1 MRALVKGATG
11 SEAEAED
18 AVACAPSPHEA
29 SVDGPGQSAK
39 HEEMV
44 SKGASHTPSPQTEG
58 LRLASSGA
66 VALVEL
72 VAVAT
77 CDEVDGGGGGGEL
90 AASSGAVEP
99 APTFAWYTITRDCSL
114 NVAARGPP
122 PTKRITRPNEMLTKR
137 HHGRRTEKEA
147 RSMPSAKLEA
157 KASVICP
164 TVGIPSESDHAPR
177 EEAGISFIR
186 CEQNQNMF
194 HSTSRYP

>member
-122 PTKRITRPNEMLTKR
+122 PTKRTTRPNEMLTKR
-137 HHGRRTEKEA
+137 HHGRRTETEA

-157 KASVICP
+157 KDSDIACVSPVVTRILKA
-164 TVGIPSESDHAPR
+164 TVSCVACKS
-177 EEAGISFIR
+177 
-186 CEQNQNMF
+186 
-194 HSTSRYP
+194 

>member
-1 MRALVKGATG
+1 MRAHVKGATG
-11 SEAEAED
+11 SETEAED

-44 SKGASHTPSPQTEG
+44 SEGASHTPSPQTEG
-58 LRLASSGA
+58 LRLALAGA
-66 VALVEL
+66 VVLVEL
-72 VAVAT
+72 VVVAT

-122 PTKRITRPNEMLTKR
+122 PTKRTTRPNEMLTKR
-137 HHGRRTEKEA
+137 HHGRRTETEA

-157 KASVICP
+157 KV
-164 TVGIPSESDHAPR
+164 SDIACVSP
-177 EEAGISFIR
+177 EYEG
-186 CEQNQNMF
+186 
-194 HSTSRYP
+194 

>member
-1 MRALVKGATG
+1 VDHYGALRAQAGVEEANEMRAHVKGATG

-18 AVACAPSPHEA
+18 AVARAPSPHEA

-44 SKGASHTPSPQTEG
+44 SEGASHTPSPQTEG
-58 LRLASSGA
+58 LRFALAGA

-122 PTKRITRPNEMLTKR
+122 PTKRTTRPNEMLTKR
-137 HHGRRTEKEA
+137 HHGRRTETEA

-157 KASVICP
+157 KV
-164 TVGIPSESDHAPR
+164 SDIACMVNVNTTD
-177 EEAGISFIR
+177 ATTGA
-186 CEQNQNMF
+186 
-194 HSTSRYP
+194 

>member
-1 MRALVKGATG
+1 MRAHVKGATG

-18 AVACAPSPHEA
+18 AVARAPSPHEA

-44 SKGASHTPSPQTEG
+44 SEGASHTPSPQTEG
-58 LRLASSGA
+58 LRFALAGA

-77 CDEVDGGGGGGEL
+77 CDEVDGGEL

-122 PTKRITRPNEMLTKR
+122 PTNRTTRPKEMLTKR
-137 HHGRRTEKEA
+137 HHGRRTETEA

-157 KASVICP
+157 KL
-164 TVGIPSESDHAPR
+164 SDMPMV
-177 EEAGISFIR
+177 EGSL
-186 CEQNQNMF
+186 
-194 HSTSRYP
+194 